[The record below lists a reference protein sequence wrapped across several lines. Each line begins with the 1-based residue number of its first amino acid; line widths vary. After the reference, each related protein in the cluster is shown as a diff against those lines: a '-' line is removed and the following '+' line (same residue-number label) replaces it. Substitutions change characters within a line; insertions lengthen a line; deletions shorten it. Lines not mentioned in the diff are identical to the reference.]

1 MKISVVLW
9 LSLSLLGCNTLPQ
22 VFVNARYLSES
33 QTHLI
38 VTQLEYAGFT
48 VETNTFEIPSQV
60 QHSGLVYSPFIQDN
74 LAIQKIEDVLAQLHW
89 SISTVQPLVAGNQWF
104 THNSVGLFLIP
115 DGIDPHNNT
124 AQQDLANEY
133 QSQQCQISAKVR
145 LDPDNSYQFSFDEQ
159 PNQLPQALTGSW
171 KITRYPNIEFTS
183 DNKKRLY
190 YFEVH
195 TTTEV
200 DQISEIQ
207 IVELRPMDNY
217 DLFGDCTFIFGLRI

>member
-1 MKISVVLW
+1 MKLPVVLW
-9 LSLSLLGCNTLPQ
+9 LCLSLLGCNTLPQ

-33 QTHLI
+33 QTSSI
-38 VTQLEYAGFT
+38 VAQLEYAGFT
-48 VETNTFEIPSQV
+48 VATNTFEIPSQV
-60 QHSGLVYSPFIQDN
+60 QHSALIYSPLIRDN
-74 LAIQKIEDVLAQLHW
+74 KAIQKIEDVLAQLHW

-104 THNSVGLFLIP
+104 TRNSLGLFLIP

-133 QSQQCQISAKVR
+133 QSQHCQISAKIR
-145 LDPDNSYQFSFDEQ
+145 LHPDNSYQLLLAEQ
-159 PNQLPQALTGSW
+159 PNQLPQALTGFW
-171 KITRYPNIEFTS
+171 KITRYPYVELSS

-207 IVELRPMDNY
+207 IVELQPMDNY
-217 DLFGDCTFIFGLRI
+217 TLFGDCTFIFGLRI